1 MCVRLCVQAVLFVR
15 YKNTLS
21 TIFITIWP
29 RSITE

>member
-1 MCVRLCVQAVLFVR
+1 MCVRLCVQAVLFVH

-21 TIFITIWP
+21 TVFISKRP